1 MELNRRI
8 RVTPL
13 QAGEVLTL
21 LSIPLIL
28 AVIYYLTPISFQ
40 HHLVLDHTNPA
51 LHAFWTNSLVHKHKP
66 GDGHLIGNIVG
77 YTILVLPCWVLY
89 IHRNQRWRF
98 WTGFLILLTIGALAA
113 SISSYLAFHEVL
125 GLQIQNDR
133 GFSGVVG
140 AIDGFL
146 VMTILQTF
154 AQEQEEK
161 VAMLS
166 VGLYFA
172 YLFMGLG
179 ALTSR
184 YIILGFG
191 VLALIAV
198 FAGTWT
204 KYVAHPEQLTDW
216 GYQNRRLSGILVIA
230 AFVSTF
236 AFAAALPA
244 EITSSSGGLK
254 NIVAHGA
261 GILFGMTVEIVLR
274 RIN

>member
-1 MELNRRI
+1 MGLNQRF

-13 QAGEVLTL
+13 QAGEALTL
-21 LSIPLIL
+21 LSIPVFL
-28 AVIYYLTPISFQ
+28 AGIYYLTPISFQ
-40 HHLVLDHTNPA
+40 HHLVLDHTNP
-51 LHAFWTNSLVHKHKP
+51 LPHAFWTNSLIHVQNP
-66 GDGHLIGNIVG
+66 GDSHLIGNMVG
-77 YTILVLPCWVLY
+77 YTILVLPCWALY
-89 IHRNQRWRF
+89 IHRNQRRRF
-98 WTGFLILLTIGALAA
+98 WIGFLILLTLGPLAA
-113 SISSYLAFHEVL
+113 SLSSYLAFQEVL
-125 GLQIQNDR
+125 SLQIQNDR

-140 AIDGFL
+140 AVDGFL

-154 AQEQEEK
+154 VQEQEEK
-161 VAMLS
+161 IALQSM
-166 VGLYFA
+166 GLYFA

-184 YIILGFG
+184 YIIFGIG

-198 FAGTWT
+198 FAGTQT
-204 KYVAHPEQLTDW
+204 KYMSHPEQLSDW
-216 GYQNRRLSGILVIA
+216 GYKNRRLSLLLIIA
-230 AFVSTF
+230 ALVSTF

-261 GILFGMTVEIVLR
+261 GILFGMAVEVVLR